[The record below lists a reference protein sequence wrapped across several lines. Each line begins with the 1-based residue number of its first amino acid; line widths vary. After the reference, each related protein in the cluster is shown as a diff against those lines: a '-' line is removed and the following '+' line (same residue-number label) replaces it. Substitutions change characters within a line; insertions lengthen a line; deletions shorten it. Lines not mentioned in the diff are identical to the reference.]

1 MFQAHHS
8 SSPLSTYTSYSFTA
22 PLTLFLPTDG
32 SGSSSLSDEQ
42 CECYHRFFLKLF
54 FSSLVHIFPDM
65 PQLFATHRA
74 SGNPTFGDK
83 RPENE
88 PGHVLTE
95 LNQSLS
101 SCSFFS
107 PSRFSWGK
115 HPNKRQTSH
124 KPLSPLKNLKD
135 FMTSSEKSRKS
146 GGREKRSYWT
156 KAQMEWVSGTPGGP
170 VLICSSLA

>member
-1 MFQAHHS
+1 MNLFVQQSSWPSIIVLGISGWFIIFWISYVFQLKKTRLRLLQAHHS

-42 CECYHRFFLKLF
+42 CECYRRFFLKLF

-65 PQLFATHRA
+65 PQLFATHRT

-101 SCSFFS
+101 RLLFLPISLFS
-107 PSRFSWGK
+107 GK
-115 HPNKRQTSH
+115 TSKHEADITQTT
-124 KPLSPLKNLKD
+124 KLSEG
-135 FMTSSEKSRKS
+135 S
-146 GGREKRSYWT
+146 
-156 KAQMEWVSGTPGGP
+156 
-170 VLICSSLA
+170 

>member
-1 MFQAHHS
+1 MVYHILNILRLPVEEARLRLLQAHHS
-8 SSPLSTYTSYSFTA
+8 SPPLSTYTSYSFTA

-32 SGSSSLSDEQ
+32 SGSSSLSDEH

-65 PQLFATHRA
+65 PQLFATHRT

-101 SCSFFS
+101 RLLFLPISLFL
-107 PSRFSWGK
+107 GK
-115 HPNKRQTSH
+115 TSKQEADITNH
-124 KPLSPLKNLKD
+124 QAL
-135 FMTSSEKSRKS
+135 
-146 GGREKRSYWT
+146 
-156 KAQMEWVSGTPGGP
+156 
-170 VLICSSLA
+170 

>member
-1 MFQAHHS
+1 MRKTRLRLFQAHHS

-42 CECYHRFFLKLF
+42 CECYRRFFLKLF

-107 PSRFSWGK
+107 PSRFSRGK

-124 KPLSPLKNLKD
+124 KPPSPLKEPKGFHD
-135 FMTSSEKSRKS
+135 KFRKVEKER
-146 GGREKRSYWT
+146 W
-156 KAQMEWVSGTPGGP
+156 P
-170 VLICSSLA
+170 